1 MRKTGTYMTK
11 LNVHRK
17 KGERKKTRERTEE
30 IKNSQ

>member
-17 KGERKKTRERTEE
+17 KGERKKTKREQ
-30 IKNSQ
+30 KK